1 VILDDRFAVE
11 CAGPPFFVIAASLLG
26 DGEWQRGSVLMI
38 SCFLSCL
45 DCVGVLPRD
54 GVVPENVRTAA
65 PGLYAHGHFLFLR
78 ASVCSNLLK
87 QYLRNIPGGLTTQA
101 QYGALMDAGR
111 LDDEAE
117 RVKAIALIM
126 QYKLPEKNF
135 ATLSVIISHLR
146 NVADMSRENKME
158 V

>member
-1 VILDDRFAVE
+1 
-11 CAGPPFFVIAASLLG
+11 
-26 DGEWQRGSVLMI
+26 
-38 SCFLSCL
+38 
-45 DCVGVLPRD
+45 
-54 GVVPENVRTAA
+54 
-65 PGLYAHGHFLFLR
+65 
-78 ASVCSNLLK
+78 LLK

-135 ATLSVIISHLR
+135 ATLSVIVSHLR
-146 NVADMSRENKME
+146 NVADMSKENKME
-158 V
+158 VWRPNCSLVVDRALVLVSLFHKI